1 MLCSIATFDIMIPEI
16 DFSQLAPRQL
26 PFNGN
31 LKKCFIQHVIL
42 GVVIILHNIFTL
54 IRMFMRGKIWPL
66 NIQSLNAIVIMP
78 SYIGLEVEAAMQSF
92 VTRP

>member
-1 MLCSIATFDIMIPEI
+1 
-16 DFSQLAPRQL
+16 
-26 PFNGN
+26 
-31 LKKCFIQHVIL
+31 
-42 GVVIILHNIFTL
+42 
-54 IRMFMRGKIWPL
+54 MFMRGKIWPL